1 MLISK
6 ALKKL
11 EDGTVQINV
20 DPPPRQQPR
29 SRYTQPLQQYIFY
42 DADKELEP
50 EEFNKHINKVC
61 YCMLCV
67 MGTVLTVGFVIITTM
82 IILNRK

>member
-1 MLISK
+1 MISK
-6 ALKKL
+6 ALRKL
-11 EDGTVQINV
+11 EDGSVTLNV
-20 DPPPRQQPR
+20 DPPQRQQTR
-29 SRYTQPLQQYIFY
+29 SRYPQPLHQYMFY
-42 DADKELEP
+42 EVDKELEP
-50 EEFNKHINKVC
+50 EEFNKHVNRVC

>member
-1 MLISK
+1 MISK
-6 ALKKL
+6 VLRKV
-11 EDGTVQINV
+11 EDGSIQLNV
-20 DPPPRQQPR
+20 DPPPRHHPTR
-29 SRYTQPLQQYIFY
+29 RYPQPLQQYMFY
-42 DADKELEP
+42 DIDKELEP